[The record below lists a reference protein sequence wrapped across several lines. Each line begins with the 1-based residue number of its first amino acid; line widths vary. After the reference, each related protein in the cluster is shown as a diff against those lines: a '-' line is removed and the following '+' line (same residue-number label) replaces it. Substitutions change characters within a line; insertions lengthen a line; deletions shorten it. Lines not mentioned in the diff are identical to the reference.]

1 MQTRTSKRYSTDSL
15 PVPVVLIHYYEVIK
29 ALGMSLDFTV
39 CRYKSIVNQR
49 TLTIYL
55 FINPKKYY
63 GLLNLRLM
71 FLGI

>member
-15 PVPVVLIHYYEVIK
+15 PIPVVLIYYDEVIK
-29 ALGMSLDFTV
+29 ALGMSLDFITV

-55 FINPKKYY
+55 FINPK
-63 GLLNLRLM
+63 NSIM
-71 FLGI
+71 DF